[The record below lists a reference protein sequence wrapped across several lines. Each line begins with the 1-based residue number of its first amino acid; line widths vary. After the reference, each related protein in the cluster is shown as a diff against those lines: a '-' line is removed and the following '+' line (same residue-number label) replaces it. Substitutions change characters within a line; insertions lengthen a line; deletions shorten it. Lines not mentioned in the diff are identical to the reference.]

1 MASVTHSSPGEPGSG
16 SGSIPNRR
24 PPRSKAGCLT
34 CRRRKVRCNEQKPR
48 CSHCERLNL
57 QCTWRPV
64 TSINQMPRQTSE
76 SGNDER
82 MGVNSGHENL
92 STTTGNSE
100 LNDSRQATIDGSFND
115 MFDYASFMW
124 DHELQSG
131 TMQPTR
137 WRDLGF
143 PDMDVLAQRDEAEE
157 TQSMNSSSFLF
168 NGRNPN
174 PQDSI
179 QSLDRADFSGN
190 SRTAFE
196 PSGLNGNS
204 FEERMLKDYFI
215 QTVVPPI
222 IAQVETQLRWSS
234 MRQLLVSMSNNS
246 AMVHYAILAFSELL
260 LGRKSQSQPPKY
272 QKWYDNA
279 RLELS
284 RQRTE
289 GIFSGASP
297 SSTTFEHMLAALFF
311 LSYID
316 LLEGRIVDAH
326 ANLKEAYEA
335 FQAADKSQLRMVS
348 KRLISWMRLLD
359 ARAVTAG
366 GEGLF
371 LSDNDDIVAQPSPA
385 STEMTEAGGN
395 SNEVCEANVEDVLFD
410 TLYQP
415 GFFFFQRI
423 QSFMG
428 RISKIDPWHRSR
440 GTVEDETE
448 VMSIAAKIS
457 RDLGTLWD
465 SRPPLMDYALNG
477 KLTPAHISP
486 SLVFTITR
494 TFRTYFAN
502 YNASKIHLHR
512 VAYKHL
518 PLSVD
523 TEKAISNIR
532 NTARLMVE
540 VGAASSPEQ
549 EMLPVNMLWP
559 LLMWGTEENDPEVR
573 EWIIVQINNMEQ
585 VATNA
590 KVTAQVLMEV
600 QKRQDVS
607 KVRVDVRTVM
617 HDIFNS
623 CFAIV

>member
-1 MASVTHSSPGEPGSG
+1 MKPSHNDVE
-16 SGSIPNRR
+16 
-24 PPRSKAGCLT
+24 LT
-34 CRRRKVRCNEQKPR
+34 V
-48 CSHCERLNL
+48 L
-57 QCTWRPV
+57 QEEAP
-64 TSINQMPRQTSE
+64 
-76 SGNDER
+76 
-82 MGVNSGHENL
+82 
-92 STTTGNSE
+92 ST
-100 LNDSRQATIDGSFND
+100 
-115 MFDYASFMW
+115 
-124 DHELQSG
+124 
-131 TMQPTR
+131 
-137 WRDLGF
+137 
-143 PDMDVLAQRDEAEE
+143 
-157 TQSMNSSSFLF
+157 NSSSFLL
-168 NGRNPN
+168 NGRTPNFQDPVSFLDSSDFTGNPR
-174 PQDSI
+174 S
-179 QSLDRADFSGN
+179 
-190 SRTAFE
+190 AFE
-196 PSGLNGNS
+196 TSTHISNS

-215 QTVVPPI
+215 RTVVPPI

-234 MRQLLVSMSNNS
+234 MRQALVSMSTSS

-260 LGRKSQSQPPKY
+260 LGRKSHTQTPKN
-272 QKWYDNA
+272 QKWYDSA

-289 GIFSGASP
+289 GMFSGASP

-335 FQAADKSQLRMVS
+335 FQAADKTQLRMVS

-385 STEMTEAGGN
+385 STEMTEAGGS
-395 SNEVCEANVEDVLFD
+395 SNDVSEATVEDVLFD

-457 RDLGTLWD
+457 RDLGSLWD

-477 KLTPAHISP
+477 KLTSAHISP

-512 VAYKHL
+512 VAYKNL
-518 PLSVD
+518 PLSAD

-540 VGAASSPEQ
+540 VGATSGPEQ

-559 LLMWGTEENDPEVR
+559 LLMWGTEENDPEAR

-590 KVTAQVLMEV
+590 KITAQVLAEV
-600 QKRQDVS
+600 QKRQDIS

>member
-1 MASVTHSSPGEPGSG
+1 MASVTNSSPREPGSG
-16 SGSIPNRR
+16 TGSNLTRR
-24 PPRSKAGCLT
+24 APRSKAGCLT

-64 TSINQMPRQTSE
+64 TRQMSE
-76 SGNDER
+76 SGNAEQA
-82 MGVNSGHENL
+82 GINLGNENL
-92 STTTGNSE
+92 STTPGNPV
-100 LNDSRQATIDGSFND
+100 LNGSRQATVDGSFND
-115 MFDYASFMW
+115 MFDYASFM
-124 DHELQSG
+124 LIQS
-131 TMQPTR
+131 Q
-137 WRDLGF
+137 
-143 PDMDVLAQRDEAEE
+143 EE
-157 TQSMNSSSFLF
+157 SQSMNSSSLLF
-168 NGRNPN
+168 SDRNPN
-174 PQDSI
+174 PHNSTS
-179 QSLDRADFSGN
+179 SLEHSNFSEN
-190 SRTAFE
+190 SRTGFDL
-196 PSGLNGNS
+196 LNHNSDS

-215 QTVVPPI
+215 KTVVPPI

-234 MRQLLVSMSNNS
+234 MRQILISMSNTS

-260 LGRKSQSQPPKY
+260 LGRKSRGRPPKY
-272 QKWYDNA
+272 QKWYDSA

-297 SSTTFEHMLAALFF
+297 SSTTFEHILAALFF

-326 ANLKEAYEA
+326 TNLKEAYET

-395 SNEVCEANVEDVLFD
+395 TNEVCEANVEDVLFD

-448 VMSIAAKIS
+448 VMSIAARIS
-457 RDLGTLWD
+457 RDLGNLWD

-486 SLVFTITR
+486 SL
-494 TFRTYFAN
+494 
-502 YNASKIHLHR
+502 
-512 VAYKHL
+512 
-518 PLSVD
+518 
-523 TEKAISNIR
+523 AISNIR
-532 NTARLMVE
+532 NTAQLMVE
-540 VGAASSPEQ
+540 VGAASGPEQ

-559 LLMWGTEENDPEVR
+559 LLMWGTEENDPEAR
-573 EWIIVQINNMEQ
+573 GWIAIQINNMEQ

-600 QKRQDVS
+600 QKRQDAS
-607 KVRVDVRTVM
+607 KTRVDVRTVM

>member
-1 MASVTHSSPGEPGSG
+1 MKPSHNDVE
-16 SGSIPNRR
+16 
-24 PPRSKAGCLT
+24 LT
-34 CRRRKVRCNEQKPR
+34 V
-48 CSHCERLNL
+48 L
-57 QCTWRPV
+57 Q
-64 TSINQMPRQTSE
+64 E
-76 SGNDER
+76 
-82 MGVNSGHENL
+82 
-92 STTTGNSE
+92 
-100 LNDSRQATIDGSFND
+100 
-115 MFDYASFMW
+115 
-124 DHELQSG
+124 
-131 TMQPTR
+131 
-137 WRDLGF
+137 
-143 PDMDVLAQRDEAEE
+143 EAP
-157 TQSMNSSSFLF
+157 SMNSSSFLL
-168 NGRNPN
+168 NGRTPNFQDPISFLDSSDFTGNPR
-174 PQDSI
+174 S
-179 QSLDRADFSGN
+179 
-190 SRTAFE
+190 AFE
-196 PSGLNGNS
+196 TSNHISNS
-204 FEERMLKDYFI
+204 IEERMLKDYFI
-215 QTVVPPI
+215 RTVVPPI

-234 MRQLLVSMSNNS
+234 MRQALVSMSTSS

-260 LGRKSQSQPPKY
+260 LGRKSHTQTPKN
-272 QKWYDNA
+272 QKWYDSA

-289 GIFSGASP
+289 GMFSGASP

-335 FQAADKSQLRMVS
+335 FQAADKAQLRMVS
-348 KRLISWMRLLD
+348 KRRLLD

-395 SNEVCEANVEDVLFD
+395 SNDVSEATVEDVLFD

-457 RDLGTLWD
+457 RDLGSLWD

-477 KLTPAHISP
+477 KLTSTHISP

-494 TFRTYFAN
+494 TFRTFFAN

-512 VAYKHL
+512 VAYKNL
-518 PLSVD
+518 PLSAD

-540 VGAASSPEQ
+540 VGATSGPEQ

-559 LLMWGTEENDPEVR
+559 LLMWGTEENDPEAR

-590 KVTAQVLMEV
+590 KITAQVLAEV

>member
-1 MASVTHSSPGEPGSG
+1 
-16 SGSIPNRR
+16 
-24 PPRSKAGCLT
+24 
-34 CRRRKVRCNEQKPR
+34 
-48 CSHCERLNL
+48 
-57 QCTWRPV
+57 
-64 TSINQMPRQTSE
+64 MPRQSSE
-76 SGNDER
+76 NGNAER
-82 MGVNSGHENL
+82 AGINPGSENL
-92 STTTGNSE
+92 SITAVNAV
-100 LNDSRQATIDGSFND
+100 LNDPKQGTVDGSFND

-131 TMQPTR
+131 NIQPTR

-143 PDMDVLAQRDEAEE
+143 RDMDVLVQRGELVRGHLFNRLWSHTNPSHNDVELTFSQEEA
-157 TQSMNSSSFLF
+157 QSMNSSSFLL
-168 NGRNPN
+168 NAQTPN
-174 PQDSI
+174 LQGPIS
-179 QSLDRADFSGN
+179 SLDDSDFTGN
-190 SRTAFE
+190 PRPAFE
-196 PSGLNGNS
+196 TPSHVSLS
-204 FEERMLKDYFI
+204 FEEQMLKDYFI
-215 QTVVPPI
+215 GTVVPPI

-234 MRQLLVSMSNNS
+234 MRQVLVSMSTS
-246 AMVHYAILAFSELL
+246 SPMVHYAILAFSELL
-260 LGRKSQSQPPKY
+260 LGRKSHTKTPKD
-272 QKWYDNA
+272 QKWYDSA

-297 SSTTFEHMLAALFF
+297 SSTTFEYMLAALFF

-326 ANLKEAYEA
+326 ANLKQAYEA
-335 FQAADKSQLRMVS
+335 FQAADKTQLRMVS

-395 SNEVCEANVEDVLFD
+395 SNDVFEANVEDVLFD
-410 TLYQP
+410 ALYQP

-448 VMSIAAKIS
+448 VMSIATKIS
-457 RDLGTLWD
+457 RDLGSLWD

-477 KLTPAHISP
+477 KLTSAHISP

-502 YNASKIHLHR
+502 YNASRIHLHR

-518 PLSVD
+518 PLSAD

-532 NTARLMVE
+532 NTARSMVE
-540 VGAASSPEQ
+540 VGAASGAEQ

-559 LLMWGTEENDPEVR
+559 LLMWGTEENDPEAR

-590 KVTAQVLMEV
+590 KITAQVLTEV

>member
-1 MASVTHSSPGEPGSG
+1 
-16 SGSIPNRR
+16 
-24 PPRSKAGCLT
+24 
-34 CRRRKVRCNEQKPR
+34 
-48 CSHCERLNL
+48 
-57 QCTWRPV
+57 
-64 TSINQMPRQTSE
+64 
-76 SGNDER
+76 
-82 MGVNSGHENL
+82 
-92 STTTGNSE
+92 
-100 LNDSRQATIDGSFND
+100 
-115 MFDYASFMW
+115 
-124 DHELQSG
+124 
-131 TMQPTR
+131 
-137 WRDLGF
+137 
-143 PDMDVLAQRDEAEE
+143 
-157 TQSMNSSSFLF
+157 MNSSSLLLDS
-168 NGRNPN
+168 RNQHPHN
-174 PQDSI
+174 STS
-179 QSLDRADFSGN
+179 SLDYSNFSEN
-190 SRTAFE
+190 SRSAFNI
-196 PSGLNGNS
+196 SNQNGGS

-222 IAQVETQLRWSS
+222 IAQVETQLKWSS
-234 MRQLLVSMSNNS
+234 IRQILVSMSNTS

-260 LGRKSQSQPPKY
+260 LGRRSHSQPPKY

-284 RQRTE
+284 RQKTE
-289 GIFSGASP
+289 GIISGASP

-316 LLEGRIVDAH
+316 LLEGKIVDAH

-371 LSDNDDIVAQPSPA
+371 LSDDDDIIAQPSPA
-385 STEMTEAGGN
+385 STEMTEGGGN
-395 SNEVCEANVEDVLFD
+395 TNEVCEANVEDVIFD

-428 RISKIDPWHRSR
+428 RISNIDPWHRSR

-448 VMSIAAKIS
+448 VMIIASKIS

-477 KLTPAHISP
+477 KLTSAHISS

-518 PLSVD
+518 PLSAD

-532 NTARLMVE
+532 YTARLMVE
-540 VGAASSPEQ
+540 VGAASGPEQ

-559 LLMWGTEENDPEVR
+559 LLMWGTEENDTEAR
-573 EWIIVQINNMEQ
+573 EWILIQINNMEQ

-590 KVTAQVLMEV
+590 KVTAQVLREV
-600 QKRQDVS
+600 QKRQDAS
-607 KVRVDVRTVM
+607 KTRVDVRTVM

>member
-1 MASVTHSSPGEPGSG
+1 MSSAAYSPPDSSSP
-16 SGSIPNRR
+16 RR
-24 PPRSKAGCLT
+24 ARAPRSKAGCLT

-57 QCTWRPV
+57 QCNWKP
-64 TSINQMPRQTSE
+64 SANLSQQPRQSSQRTLSQNEAETTVRGSLVDGE
-76 SGNDER
+76 SSFMQPE
-82 MGVNSGHENL
+82 
-92 STTTGNSE
+92 
-100 LNDSRQATIDGSFND
+100 SRQDIVDSSFND
-115 MFDYASFMW
+115 TFDYASFMW
-124 DHELQSG
+124 ENELQSG
-131 TMQPTR
+131 SMQPAR

-143 PDMDVLAQRDEAEE
+143 SDMEFLGEGNEE
-157 TQSMNSSSFLF
+157 QPMGSRTFPSNDPNMNSQQPQPFL
-168 NGRNPN
+168 
-174 PQDSI
+174 D
-179 QSLDRADFSGN
+179 SLDFNASQGADARNHTEQDGS
-190 SRTAFE
+190 S
-196 PSGLNGNS
+196 
-204 FEERMLKDYFI
+204 EEQMLKDYFVRS
-215 QTVVPPI
+215 VVPPI

-234 MRQLLVSMSNNS
+234 MRQVLISMSTTS
-246 AMVHYAILAFSELL
+246 TMVHYAILAFTELL
-260 LGRKSQSQPPKY
+260 LGRKSHHQPPKY
-272 QKWYDNA
+272 QKYYENA
-279 RLELS
+279 KLEVS
-284 RQRTE
+284 KQRAENMFTKE
-289 GIFSGASP
+289 KI
-297 SSTTFEHMLAALFF
+297 SSTLEHILAALFF

-316 LLEGRIVDAH
+316 LLEGRIIDAH
-326 ANLKEAYEA
+326 SNLKEAYEA
-335 FQAADKSQLRMVS
+335 FQEADKSQVRLVG
-348 KRLISWMRLLD
+348 KRLISWLRLLD
-359 ARAVTAG
+359 ARAVSAG

-371 LSDNDDIVAQPSPA
+371 LSEIDDNLTHSSPA
-385 STEMTEAGGN
+385 STDIAEGN
-395 SNEVCEANVEDVLFD
+395 DTSEANVEDVLFD

-457 RDLGTLWD
+457 MDLGTLWD
-465 SRPPLMDYALNG
+465 MRPPLMDYALNG
-477 KLTPAHISP
+477 KLTSAHISS

-502 YNASKIHLHR
+502 FNASRIHLHR

-523 TEKAISNIR
+523 TEQAIANIR

-540 VGAASSPEQ
+540 AGESSSAEQ
-549 EMLPVNMLWP
+549 KMLPVNMLWP
-559 LLMWGTEENDPEVR
+559 LLMWGCEENDPEMR
-573 EWIIVQINNMEQ
+573 EWILVQIQGMAG

-590 KVTAQVLMEV
+590 RITAQVLGEV
-600 QKRQDVS
+600 QRRQDVG

>member
-1 MASVTHSSPGEPGSG
+1 MDSSSNLMSG
-16 SGSIPNRR
+16 RSPNF
-24 PPRSKAGCLT
+24 
-34 CRRRKVRCNEQKPR
+34 Q
-48 CSHCERLNL
+48 
-57 QCTWRPV
+57 
-64 TSINQMPRQTSE
+64 E
-76 SGNDER
+76 S
-82 MGVNSGHENL
+82 VNSW
-92 STTTGNSE
+92 
-100 LNDSRQATIDGSFND
+100 DS
-115 MFDYASFMW
+115 
-124 DHELQSG
+124 
-131 TMQPTR
+131 
-137 WRDLGF
+137 
-143 PDMDVLAQRDEAEE
+143 
-157 TQSMNSSSFLF
+157 
-168 NGRNPN
+168 
-174 PQDSI
+174 
-179 QSLDRADFSGN
+179 
-190 SRTAFE
+190 
-196 PSGLNGNS
+196 SGLAGNLRFAFGNPEHNS
-204 FEERMLKDYFI
+204 NSVEERMLKDYFI
-215 QTVVPPI
+215 HTVVPPI

-234 MRQLLVSMSNNS
+234 MRQILVSMSMSS

-260 LGRKSQSQPPKY
+260 LGRKSHTQTPKY
-272 QKWYDNA
+272 QRWYQSA

-284 RQRTE
+284 RHRTE
-289 GIFSGASP
+289 GVFSEASP
-297 SSTTFEHMLAALFF
+297 SSTTFEQMLAALFF

-316 LLEGRIVDAH
+316 LLVGRIVDAH

-335 FQAADKSQLRMVS
+335 FQATDKTQLRMVS
-348 KRLISWMRLLD
+348 NCLISWMRLLD

-371 LSDNDDIVAQPSPA
+371 LSDNDGMGTQPSPA
-385 STEMTEAGGN
+385 STEMTGAGGN
-395 SNEVCEANVEDVLFD
+395 GNDIPEANVEDVLFD

-448 VMSIAAKIS
+448 VMNIAAKIS
-457 RDLGTLWD
+457 RDLGLLWD

-477 KLTPAHISP
+477 KLTPAHISS
-486 SLVFTITR
+486 SLVFAITR

-518 PLSVD
+518 PLSAD
-523 TEKAISNIR
+523 TEMAISNIR

-540 VGAASSPEQ
+540 DGAASEQ

-573 EWIIVQINNMEQ
+573 EWIIVNINNMEQ

-590 KVTAQVLMEV
+590 KVTAQVLAEV
-600 QKRQDVS
+600 QKRQDAS
-607 KVRVDVRTVM
+607 KDRVDVRTVM